1 MTTRARVIATDLTN
15 PDFAQYARAYGAF
28 GETVEETA
36 EFAPALERALDAG
49 RVAVLELRIDP
60 EAITTRTTLS
70 EIRKQA
76 LAGKG
81 G

>member
-1 MTTRARVIATDLTN
+1 MAI
-15 PDFAQYARAYGAF
+15 
-28 GETVEETA
+28 
-36 EFAPALERALDAG
+36 LD
-49 RVAVLELRIDP
+49 LRIDP

-70 EIRKQA
+70 DIRKQA